1 MWNSLPSSVVSCK
14 TPFSGFVTNYVY
26 ETGNMTGIFG
36 QLKLESFKTVEWVID
51 IGMNGKI
58 QDSYR

>member
-14 TPFSGFVTNYVY
+14 TPFSGFVTKYVY
-26 ETGNMTGIFG
+26 ETGNMTGIIG
-36 QLKLESFKTVEWVID
+36 QLKLESFKKGERIID
-51 IGMNGKI
+51 IGLKGKI